1 MAAGLVGYGSECF
14 GFDDELSRDHD
25 FAPRFCLWLTDED
38 YDAIGEQ
45 LQADYDALS
54 RDFTVAEQGKPHF
67 AGHGSANSDALAA
80 SQSPLT
86 PRAQG
91 EFRRDGVFRIGDF
104 FERITLFR
112 EAPAQ
117 NDVASWLSLQE
128 DTLATATNGQVF
140 ADPLGVFSKT
150 RQGFK
155 FMPEDV
161 RLSLISR
168 RLGMMAQ
175 AGQYNLPRML
185 QRGDGAAAMLSIH
198 EFVNATASLM
208 FLVNEPVSVGYLP
221 YYKWQFAAMRKL
233 SRRMATRLAG
243 VCEQLEDILRLSS
256 AACFGGVGFGEG
268 GKGAKPAAERII
280 ATVERICS
288 DVVDELL
295 REGLTESHETFVEW
309 QRPYVENHIKS
320 DASCLHSL

>member
-1 MAAGLVGYGSECF
+1 
-14 GFDDELSRDHD
+14 
-25 FAPRFCLWLTDED
+25 
-38 YDAIGEQ
+38 
-45 LQADYDALS
+45 
-54 RDFTVAEQGKPHF
+54 
-67 AGHGSANSDALAA
+67 
-80 SQSPLT
+80 
-86 PRAQG
+86 
-91 EFRRDGVFRIGDF
+91 
-104 FERITLFR
+104 
-112 EAPAQ
+112 
-117 NDVASWLSLQE
+117 
-128 DTLATATNGQVF
+128 
-140 ADPLGVFSKT
+140 
-150 RQGFK
+150 
-155 FMPEDV
+155 MPEDV

-243 VCEQLEDILRLSS
+243 VCEQLED
-256 AACFGGVGFGEG
+256 
-268 GKGAKPAAERII
+268 